1 MKKQIYIVSHSH
13 WDREWYMPY
22 EQHHM
27 RLIELMDDLLE
38 LFEKDPEFHS
48 FHLDGQTIIL
58 DDYLEVRPEKRAAV
72 KRAIDQGKLQIG
84 PFYILQDDF
93 LISSESNTRNM
104 LIGMAE
110 SKKWGTPVMLGY
122 FPDTFGN
129 MGQTP
134 QMMKQANLHSAAFGR
149 GVKPI
154 GFDNEVLPDDQFTSQ
169 YSEMNWRGPDG
180 SEIFGLLFANWY
192 SNGNEIPVDREEAH
206 QFWTQKLQDVEKF
219 GSTNHY
225 LMMNGVDHQPVQKI
239 SVKRSA

>member
-1 MKKQIYIVSHSH
+1 
-13 WDREWYMPY
+13 
-22 EQHHM
+22 
-27 RLIELMDDLLE
+27 
-38 LFEKDPEFHS
+38 
-48 FHLDGQTIIL
+48 
-58 DDYLEVRPEKRAAV
+58 
-72 KRAIDQGKLQIG
+72 
-84 PFYILQDDF
+84 
-93 LISSESNTRNM
+93 
-104 LIGMAE
+104 
-110 SKKWGTPVMLGY
+110 MLGY

-206 QFWTQKLQDVEKF
+206 QFWD
-219 GSTNHY
+219 S
-225 LMMNGVDHQPVQKI
+225 KI
-239 SVKRSA
+239 ARC